1 MSTNHTPQTLLAP
14 QTAALTVGNEVAFLV
29 TASLHGARAVTI
41 MAPGL
46 AGVEEVDVFFSVDG
60 GVTWAILYD
69 DSDTAVVL
77 TATKTVK
84 GIFSPMLL
92 GFLKDTTVAA
102 VGIYVEKGLT

>member
-1 MSTNHTPQTLLAP
+1 MPNIAHELLAP
-14 QTAALTVGNEVAFLV
+14 QTAALTSGNEVSFFA
-29 TASLHGARAVTI
+29 TASSSGSRAFTI

-46 AGVEEVDVFFSVDG
+46 AGAEEVDVLYSVDG
-60 GVTWAILYD
+60 GANWHVLYD
-69 DSDTAVVL
+69 DSDTPVTL

-92 GFLKDTTVAA
+92 GFLKDATAAA

>member
-1 MSTNHTPQTLLAP
+1 MALHTPQTLLAP
-14 QTAALTVGNEVAFLV
+14 QTAATTSGSEVQYLV
-29 TASLHGARAVTI
+29 TNSNIGARALTI

-46 AGVEEVDVFFSVDG
+46 AGAEQVDFFFSVDG
-60 GVTWAILYD
+60 GVTWTLLYD
-69 DSDTAVVL
+69 DADTAVVL

-92 GFLKDTTVAA
+92 GFLKDATVAS